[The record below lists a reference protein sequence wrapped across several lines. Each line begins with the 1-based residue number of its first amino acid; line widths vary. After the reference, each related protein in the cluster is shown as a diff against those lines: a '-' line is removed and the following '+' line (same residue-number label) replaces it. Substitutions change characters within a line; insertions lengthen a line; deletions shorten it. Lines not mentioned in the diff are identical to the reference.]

1 MFRIRKKRVL
11 TPVTVLFEVEAPLV
25 CRHARPGQFVI
36 VRLGEKS
43 ERIPLTIMDAGRDGV
58 LSIVIQAVGKSTREL
73 IALGDGDALAD
84 VVGPLGQ
91 PCPLREGGTVAV
103 VGGGFG
109 VAPIIPIARALHE
122 RDVQVIAINGARTAE
137 LLILEEEL
145 QAVSDRYL
153 VSTNDG
159 SRGMQGMVTDVL
171 QTLISRGEHLDEVIA
186 IGPMVMMRAVAEVT
200 RPHGIRT
207 LVSLDPIMVDG
218 TGMCGVCRVSVG
230 GQTRFAC
237 VDGPIFDAHQVDF
250 DLAVRRGHMYDAEQK
265 LALEHY
271 EKCSCHG
278 GGEA

>member
-25 CRHARPGQFVI
+25 CRHAQPGQFVI

-43 ERIPLTIMDAGRDGV
+43 ERIPLTIMDATRDGI

-73 IALGDGDALAD
+73 ISLNEGDCLAD

-91 PCPLREGGTVAV
+91 PCPLRDSGTVAV

-109 VAPIIPIARALHE
+109 VAPIIPIARALHD
-122 RDVQVIAINGARTAE
+122 RGVKVIAINGARTAE
-137 LLILEEEL
+137 LLILEDEL
-145 QAVSDRYL
+145 RAVSDRYL

-159 SRGMQGMVTDVL
+159 SKGIKGMVTDVL
-171 QTLISRGEHLDEVIA
+171 QMLISEGEHLDEVIA

-250 DLAVRRGHMYDAEQK
+250 DLAIRRGHMYDAEQK
-265 LALEHY
+265 LALERY
-271 EKCSCHG
+271 EKCRCHT

>member
-1 MFRIRKKRVL
+1 MFPILKKRLL
-11 TPVTVLFEVEAPLV
+11 TPVTVLFEIAAPLV
-25 CRHARPGQFVI
+25 CRRAQPGQFVI

-43 ERIPLTIMDAGRDGV
+43 ERIPLTIMEAGSDGI
-58 LSIVIQAVGKSTREL
+58 LTIVIQAVGKSTREML
-73 IALGDGDALAD
+73 ALKEGDALAD

-91 PCPLREGGTVAV
+91 PCPLRDSGHVV
-103 VGGGFG
+103 LVGGGFG

-122 RDVQVIAINGARTAE
+122 RGVEVTAINGARTAE

-145 QAVSDRYL
+145 QGVSDHYL
-153 VSTNDG
+153 VCTNDG
-159 SRGMQGMVTDVL
+159 SKGTPGMVTDVL
-171 QTLISRGEHLDEVIA
+171 KTLIAEGRHIDEVIA
-186 IGPMVMMRAVAEVT
+186 IGPMVMMRAVTELT
-200 RPHGIRT
+200 RPHGLRT

-250 DLAVRRGHMYDAEQK
+250 ELAVRRGHMYEEEQRK
-265 LALEHY
+265 AVEHY
-271 EKCSCHG
+271 ERCRCHQ

>member
-25 CRHARPGQFVI
+25 CRHAQPGQFVI

-43 ERIPLTIMDAGRDGV
+43 ERIPLTIMEARDGV

-73 IALGDGDALAD
+73 IGLGEGDALAD

-91 PCPLREGGTVAV
+91 PCPLRDSGTVAV

-109 VAPIIPIARALHE
+109 VAPIIPIARALHD
-122 RDVQVIAINGARTAE
+122 RGVHVIAINGARTAE
-137 LLILEEEL
+137 LLILEDEL
-145 QAVSDRYL
+145 RAVSDRYL

-159 SRGMQGMVTDVL
+159 SKGVQGMVTDVL
-171 QTLISRGEHLDEVIA
+171 RQLIDQGEHLDEVIA

-230 GQTRFAC
+230 GETRFAC

-250 DLAVRRGHMYDAEQK
+250 DLAVRRGHMYDSEQK
-265 LALEHY
+265 VALEHY
-271 EKCSCHG
+271 EKCRCHG

>member
-11 TPVTVLFEVEAPLV
+11 TPVTVLLEVEAPLV

-43 ERIPLTIMDAGRDGV
+43 ERIPLTIMDARDGV

-73 IALGDGDALAD
+73 IALNEGDGLAD

-109 VAPIIPIARALHE
+109 VAPIIPIARALHD
-122 RDVQVIAINGARTAE
+122 RGVYVIAINGARTAE

-159 SRGMQGMVTDVL
+159 SKGIQGMVTDVL
-171 QTLISRGEHLDEVIA
+171 RQLIEGGEHLDEVIA
-186 IGPMVMMRAVAEVT
+186 IGPMVMMRAVAQVT

-250 DLAVRRGHMYDAEQK
+250 DLAVRRGRMYDAEQK

-271 EKCSCHG
+271 DKCRCHG

>member
-1 MFRIRKKRVL
+1 VFRIRKKRVL

-25 CRHARPGQFVI
+25 CRHAQPGQFVI

-43 ERIPLTIMDAGRDGV
+43 ERIPLTIMDATRDGI

-73 IALGDGDALAD
+73 ISLNEGDCLAD

-91 PCPLREGGTVAV
+91 PCPLRDSGTVAV

-122 RDVQVIAINGARTAE
+122 RGVRVIAINGARTAE

-159 SRGMQGMVTDVL
+159 SKGIKGMVTDVL
-171 QTLISRGEHLDEVIA
+171 QMLISEGERLDEVIA

-265 LALEHY
+265 LALERY
-271 EKCSCHG
+271 EKCRCST